1 MVGCLLQRPPV
12 LQHGTSRKFFPE
24 FAKVNVFLAKDLTK
38 FHVWMRCCTIFFY
51 RWGENLLNC
60 EWQGYTRLKVLAMKW
75 SSTRK
80 HDSGCG
86 CLGWFAKDFS
96 RVCSAKAV
104 AKEKVPI
111 QAHSPSSSPAPLQRQ
126 GNLSSWN
133 FIVSWWNYPNMA
145 FYLPLAVSQ
154 ITRTVA
160 VYIQF
165 ESV

>member
-24 FAKVNVFLAKDLTK
+24 FAKVNVFLANDLTK
-38 FHVWMRCCTIFFY
+38 FHVWMRCRTIFFY
-51 RWGENLLNC
+51 LLNC

-80 HDSGCG
+80 HDSG
-86 CLGWFAKDFS
+86 FAKDFS
-96 RVCSAKAV
+96 RECSAKAV

-111 QAHSPSSSPAPLQRQ
+111 QAHSPSSSPTPLQRQ